1 MVFEKSFLRD
11 FFIAEIAQ
19 DLKKKNQEMCS
30 NWCNTNQIIVKA
42 LSLTV

>member
-19 DLKKKNQEMCS
+19 DFKKNNNQEMGS
-30 NWCNTNQIIVKA
+30 NWCNTNQIIVKR
-42 LSLTV
+42 L